1 MGEIKG
7 DRREDNKIAV
17 MLGRGGVH
25 RRDQGPPPRRAL
37 HGLYLAWSQRLVF
50 TVGTSLTTGR
60 PNCVTWN
67 DIHLKTAVSG
77 GEHSYPDPAFLTNLM
92 AELAGFGITEG
103 EVGAHMTAHPALR
116 TTGGL

>member
-1 MGEIKG
+1 MSPCTSCTCISCTLTL
-7 DRREDNKIAV
+7 NFTPT
-17 MLGRGGVH
+17 L
-25 RRDQGPPPRRAL
+25 PSSCRAL
-37 HGLYLAWSQRLVF
+37 HGLYLAWAQRLLF

-77 GEHSYPDPAFLTNLM
+77 GEHSYPDPAFLPNLM

-103 EVGAHMTAHPALR
+103 EVGAHVAAHPDLR
-116 TTGGL
+116 TRGGL